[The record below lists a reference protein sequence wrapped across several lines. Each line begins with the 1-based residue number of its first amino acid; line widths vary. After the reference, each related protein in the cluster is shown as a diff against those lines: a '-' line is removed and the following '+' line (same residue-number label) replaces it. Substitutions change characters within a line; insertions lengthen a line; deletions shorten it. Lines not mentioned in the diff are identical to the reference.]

1 MVIASLA
8 FPKLKACK
16 GLEYF
21 EQLTLLGK
29 EVAKRTDEACTLLS
43 QEHAPIEVHQGD
55 IVAFDWF
62 DADIIY
68 LSAVCFSE
76 ELVEQV
82 ADLLNNVKAGTRI
95 ISLRPL
101 EQRPFLE
108 QYASV
113 EVKMSWGSGRIFYHR
128 TI

>member
-1 MVIASLA
+1 MVISSLA

-16 GLEYF
+16 GLELL

-29 EVAKRTDEACTLLS
+29 EVAARTDEACSQLS
-43 QEHAPIEVHQGD
+43 QDHAPIEVHQGD
-55 IVAFDWF
+55 ILSFDWF

-76 ELVEQV
+76 ELLEQV
-82 ADLLNNVKAGTRI
+82 TDLLQRVKAGTRI
-95 ISLRPL
+95 LSLRPL
-101 EQRPFLE
+101 GDRPYIEL
-108 QYASV
+108 YASV
-113 EVKMSWGSGRIFYHR
+113 EVKMSWGGGRVFYHR